1 MSIVTTYIVDDN
13 DDEDDSNVEPSNL
26 FNIIPPISTNGSF
39 SRCTISLYVLR
50 QADLSDNWKI
60 QALFE
65 NDLKYTFMIIADLNN
80 QKVSLLILVD
90 V

>member
-1 MSIVTTYIVDDN
+1 MSIVTTYIVDEN

-26 FNIIPPISTNGSF
+26 FTIILPISTNDSF
-39 SRCTISLYVLR
+39 SPCTISLYVLR
-50 QADLSDNWKI
+50 QADSSDNWKI

-65 NDLKYTFMIIADLNN
+65 NDLKYTFKILADLNN
-80 QKVSLLILVD
+80 QKVNLLNLVD